1 MTSVAPRR
9 VAVIGPTASGKSAL
23 ALAFAERRSGVEIVS
38 VDSMQV
44 YRGMDIGTA
53 SPSAAER
60 AAVAHHLID
69 VCDPTEEFT
78 VARFR
83 DLLDDA
89 LLGIAARD
97 AGAVLVGGTGLY
109 HRCAIDGL
117 DLAGGDDAVRAR
129 LEAEAVTVGAPAL
142 HERLRALDP
151 EAADR
156 MEPSNTRRV
165 VRALEVI
172 EVTGRPFSSFG
183 DGLDRYPPTPVAQL
197 GLRWDRAVLAER
209 IERRVH
215 AMMAAG
221 LLAEVERVLNAH
233 PGVVE
238 SGVVGVPHPHTGE
251 SVKAF
256 IVAEPGRVLEE
267 DDLIEWCATELA
279 RYKCPTKIDLVDE
292 IPRGLGGKIIR
303 RELGA

>member
-129 LEAEAVTVGAPAL
+129 LEAEAS
-142 HERLRALDP
+142 R
-151 EAADR
+151 
-156 MEPSNTRRV
+156 
-165 VRALEVI
+165 
-172 EVTGRPFSSFG
+172 
-183 DGLDRYPPTPVAQL
+183 
-197 GLRWDRAVLAER
+197 
-209 IERRVH
+209 
-215 AMMAAG
+215 
-221 LLAEVERVLNAH
+221 AEVL
-233 PGVVE
+233 
-238 SGVVGVPHPHTGE
+238 
-251 SVKAF
+251 
-256 IVAEPGRVLEE
+256 
-267 DDLIEWCATELA
+267 
-279 RYKCPTKIDLVDE
+279 
-292 IPRGLGGKIIR
+292 
-303 RELGA
+303 